1 MHLHFEAVIIDANDL
16 VQPKTVIQVK
26 LQPVGCTQAVVG
38 LYIFA
43 VNRLVDRLPNVY
55 QIVIEGAQDMISSF

>member
-1 MHLHFEAVIIDANDL
+1 MHLHFEAVIIDANGL

-38 LYIFA
+38 L
-43 VNRLVDRLPNVY
+43 
-55 QIVIEGAQDMISSF
+55 